1 MIEIKLTKAP
11 LKAIRIFLLSIPFVA
26 IGIWMM
32 ISKEVFTFDWI
43 MGLFCSGF
51 FSLGLFVGLFHFF
64 DKRPQI
70 IINEDGI
77 WDRTTKQDMIK
88 WEFIKKA
95 YPISIY
101 RQRFISLVVDE
112 NFEFKTKQY
121 KWATKLSEDI
131 GAQKLNIQVSQIKI
145 DESRFTNFINIMIKE
160 DRIDRVKIINEYF
173 KGIN

>member
-1 MIEIKLTKAP
+1 MTEIILTKTP

-32 ISKEVFTFDWI
+32 VSKDVFTFDWI
-43 MGLFCSGF
+43 MGLLCSGF

-70 IINEDGI
+70 IINENGI
-77 WDRTTKQDMIK
+77 WDRTTKQDLIK
-88 WEFIKKA
+88 WDFIKEA

-101 RQRFISLVVDE
+101 RQRFISLVVNDG
-112 NFEFKTKQY
+112 FEFKTKQY
-121 KWATKLSEDI
+121 KWATKLSEGI

-145 DESRFTNFINIMIKE
+145 DENRLTDFINTMIKVNKV
-160 DRIDRVKIINEYF
+160 DRIKIIKEYF
-173 KGIN
+173 E